1 MKERECAALFL
12 ATVLL
17 SGCSASAPSVVP
29 GSGSEWNAAV
39 SDVSSGAAADTAEI
53 MSAAKTRGS
62 DRGLTEEEI
71 LAAYDR
77 AVTAYEW
84 FDLNSLP
91 CDGPVLLEDGIGY
104 QRVEYA
110 GFDSLDDLKT
120 YLGSLFSEDVISRL
134 LPENTQYP
142 RYRDIDGELY
152 VHPGGRE
159 ADPGKSSA
167 SAMVEQQEDGSY
179 LINVTVDLLDSDQT
193 TVTGVEC
200 FAFPYREINGR
211 WIFTDF
217 QLVY

>member
-1 MKERECAALFL
+1 MKERKCAALFL
-12 ATVLL
+12 AAVLL
-17 SGCSASAPSVVP
+17 SGCDASAPPVVS
-29 GSGSEWNAAV
+29 GSGSELTAAV
-39 SDVSSGAAADTAEI
+39 SAVSAGATADTAEI

-62 DRGLTEEEI
+62 DQGLTEEEI

-91 CDGPVLLEDGIGY
+91 CDGPVVLEDGIGY

-110 GFDSLDDLKT
+110 GFDTLDDLRT

-134 LPENTQYP
+134 LPENTQLP

-159 ADPGKSSA
+159 ADPAKSSA
-167 SAMVEQQEDGSY
+167 SATIEQQEDGSY
-179 LINVTVDLLDSDQT
+179 LINVTVDLLGSDQT

-200 FAFPYREINGR
+200 FAFPYREVNGR
-211 WIFTDF
+211 WIFSDF